1 MIQRIDKNDFVRA
14 FDDFNRS
21 ENFTREAR
29 EALYDYLEEIDEN
42 IELDVIAVCCDY
54 TEYADEDEAREAYGD
69 DWEDYVVIRLDNG
82 GFICQG

>member
-1 MIQRIDKNDFVRA
+1 MIQRIDKNDFVRE
-14 FDDFNRS
+14 FDNFNRS

-42 IELDVIAVCCDY
+42 IELDVIGICCDY
-54 TEYADEDEAREAYGD
+54 TEYADEAEAREAYGD